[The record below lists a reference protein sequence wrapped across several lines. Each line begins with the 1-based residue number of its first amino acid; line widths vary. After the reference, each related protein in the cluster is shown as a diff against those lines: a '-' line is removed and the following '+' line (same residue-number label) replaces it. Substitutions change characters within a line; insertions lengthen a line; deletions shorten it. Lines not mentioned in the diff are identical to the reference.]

1 MREGA
6 GLMPGSFFQATARC
20 GPPARGKDPTMSKKI
35 SIAFPQGG
43 IVPGSVLGKKEDQ
56 TCAAMEPVSVPEAYG
71 RHLIEDRFAVEV
83 TDAGKTKKKAEAG
96 SGKGGKT
103 GDPNPPQD
111 SPEIAAAKASID
123 EAEQLVA
130 ASGTDA
136 AAKAEAEAM
145 LKAAQD
151 KLAQLQ
157 A

>member
-1 MREGA
+1 
-6 GLMPGSFFQATARC
+6 
-20 GPPARGKDPTMSKKI
+20 MSKKI

-56 TCAAMEPVSVPEAYG
+56 ACAAMEAVSVPEAYG

-83 TDAGKTKKKAEAG
+83 TDGDREKKKPKAG
-96 SGKGGKT
+96 TGKSGKDSDT
-103 GDPNPPQD
+103 NPPKD
-111 SPEIAAAKASID
+111 SAEITAAKAAIV

-136 AAKAEAEAM
+136 AAKAEAEVM
-145 LKAAQD
+145 LTAAQD

-157 A
+157 V

>member
-1 MREGA
+1 
-6 GLMPGSFFQATARC
+6 
-20 GPPARGKDPTMSKKI
+20 MSKKI

-71 RHLIEDRFAVEV
+71 RHLIGDRFAVEV
-83 TDAGKTKKKAEAG
+83 TDGGKGKKKAEAG
-96 SGKGGKT
+96 SGKGGKA
-103 GDPNPPQD
+103 GDSNPPQD
-111 SPEIAAAKASID
+111 SPEITAAKAAIV

-130 ASGTDA
+130 SSEKDPA
-136 AAKAEAEAM
+136 ALAEAKAM

>member
-1 MREGA
+1 
-6 GLMPGSFFQATARC
+6 
-20 GPPARGKDPTMSKKI
+20 MSKKI

-56 TCAAMEPVSVPEAYG
+56 SCAAMESISVPEAYG

-83 TDAGKTKKKAEAG
+83 TDTGRGKKKDDAGAGKGEKAG
-96 SGKGGKT
+96 SS
-103 GDPNPPQD
+103 NPPKD
-111 SPEIAAAKASID
+111 SPEIAAAKAAVD
-123 EAEQLVA
+123 EAEQLVT

-136 AAKAEAEAM
+136 ETKADAEAM

-151 KLAQLQ
+151 KLAELQ

>member
-1 MREGA
+1 
-6 GLMPGSFFQATARC
+6 
-20 GPPARGKDPTMSKKI
+20 MSKKI

-56 TCAAMEPVSVPEAYG
+56 SCAAMEAVSVPEAYG

-83 TDAGKTKKKAEAG
+83 TEAGKGKKKVDTG
-96 SGKGGKT
+96 GGKGEKA
-103 GDPNPPQD
+103 GDSNPPKD
-111 SPEIAAAKASID
+111 TAEITATKAAIV
-123 EAEQLVA
+123 EAEQLVT

-151 KLAQLQ
+151 KLAQLE